1 MEKFNLRKREAPRY
15 RIGLPRQRISFG
27 LYQIPE
33 QGMNRCISDE
43 NGRQI
48 CSKPY
53 LPIDNITVGPVL
65 PPDLIRPVP
74 LPMPIVKEPYNPG
87 QPQDNLTD
95 QAVPAQ
101 PGNPMTVVDQSSA
114 KVQKASIAP
123 YAIGAGVLWLLF
135 RGK

>member
-1 MEKFNLRKREAPRY
+1 MERFIRRDSRNRY

-33 QGMNRCISDE
+33 QGMIRCITDE

-48 CSKPY
+48 CTKPA
-53 LPIDNITVGPVL
+53 LPIDRITVGPVL
-65 PPDLIRPVP
+65 PPITIV
-74 LPMPIVKEPYNPG
+74 PMPAPVKEAPYNPG

-95 QAVPAQ
+95 QAVPSD
-101 PGNPMTVVDQSSA
+101 PGNPMTVVDAS
-114 KVQKASIAP
+114 KTTQKASLAP
-123 YAIGAGVLWLLF
+123 YAVAGLLLLLL